1 MFAIAFL
8 WLVPMS
14 AYKWFTEYLEVAG
27 AMHIGRNWQCPA
39 HEDSYPSLT
48 LMESKEGT
56 VLLFCHAGC
65 NYAQV
70 VESLGLSA
78 RLLFEPHLLP
88 AKRAYEMNLIKP
100 RFKPI
105 EYRSSGS
112 NRSRR
117 EDFFITNHLYS
128 ESVRLERI
136 KFESGEKICRWQVFE
151 EGRWVYSNG
160 GTLNLNELPLY
171 NETEVIRG
179 GYVGEVIVV
188 CESESSVDALSTS
201 GIYAT
206 TWAGG
211 ASSLKV
217 ERLRKV
223 LKDQRVLWVPDND
236 LAGLKCS
243 ARMVEEVAP
252 VTGEWRLIMGDP
264 NEDARDMLLRGALSL
279 EQIEKIFC
287 DQ

>member
-1 MFAIAFL
+1 MSAIASL

-14 AYKWFTEYLEVAG
+14 AFRWFTEYLEVAG

-65 NYAQV
+65 NYSQV
-70 VESLGLSA
+70 VESLGLSM
-78 RLLFEPHLLP
+78 RLLFEPHVLP

-117 EDFFITNHLYS
+117 EDFFITNHMYS

-179 GYVGEVIVV
+179 GYVGEAIVV
-188 CESESSVDALSTS
+188 CESESSVDALSSS

-252 VTGEWRLIMGDP
+252 VTAEWRLIMGGP
-264 NEDARDMLLRGALSL
+264 NEDARDMLLRGALTL
-279 EQIEKIFC
+279 ELIDEIFL
-287 DQ
+287 

>member
-1 MFAIAFL
+1 VFAIASL

-14 AYKWFTEYLEVAG
+14 AYKWFTDYLEVAG
-27 AMHIGRNWQCPA
+27 AVHIGRNWQCPA
-39 HEDSYPSLT
+39 HEDSYPSMT

-65 NYAQV
+65 NYTQI

-78 RLLFEPHLLP
+78 RLLFEPHVLP
-88 AKRAYEMNLIKP
+88 AKRTYEMNLVKP
-100 RFKPI
+100 KFNPVV
-105 EYRSSGS
+105 YRPSGS

-117 EDFFITNHLYS
+117 EDFFIANHYYS

-160 GTLNLNELPLY
+160 RTLDLNELPLY

-188 CESESSVDALSTS
+188 CESESSVDALSSS

-217 ERLRKV
+217 DRLRKV

-236 LAGLKCS
+236 VAGLKCS
-243 ARMVEEVAP
+243 TRMLEEVAP
-252 VTGEWRLIMGDP
+252 VSAEWKSILGDP
-264 NEDARDMLLRGALSL
+264 NEDAKDMLSRGALSL
-279 EQIEKIFC
+279 GLIDEIFL
-287 DQ
+287 

>member
-1 MFAIAFL
+1 MLVSAF
-8 WLVPMS
+8 
-14 AYKWFTEYLEVAG
+14 KWFTEYLEVAG
-27 AMHIGRNWQCPA
+27 AMHIGHNWQCPA

-65 NYAQV
+65 NYTQV
-70 VESLGLSA
+70 VESLGLSP
-78 RLLFEPHLLP
+78 RLLFEPHVIP
-88 AKRAYEMNLIKP
+88 VKRTYEMNLIKP
-100 RFKPI
+100 KFKPVV
-105 EYRSSGS
+105 YRPSGS

-117 EDFFITNHLYS
+117 EDFFITNHHYS

-160 GTLNLNELPLY
+160 RTLNLNELPLY
-171 NETEVIRG
+171 NEMEVIRG

-188 CESESSVDALSTS
+188 CESESSVDALSS
-201 GIYAT
+201 NGIYAT

-236 LAGLKCS
+236 VAGLKCS
-243 ARMVEEVAP
+243 ARMIKEVAP
-252 VTGEWRLIMGDP
+252 VSAEWRLIMGEPD
-264 NEDARDMLLRGALSL
+264 EDAKDMLSRGALSL
-279 EQIEKIFC
+279 ALIDEFFL
-287 DQ
+287 